1 MTIRRLLEQTAALAA
16 DHLEGVRQRPVVWS
30 AGVEELRSS
39 LGGPLPEMPAD
50 PREVIAHLAA
60 AVEPGLVASPGG
72 RYFGFVIGGAV
83 PAAVAADWLTSAWD
97 QNAGLYVC
105 GPSAAVA
112 EEVAGAWAAELL
124 GLPGGVSFGFVTGC
138 QMAHVTALAAAR
150 HSVFARVG
158 WDINDRGLIGAPAVH
173 VVVSAERHATV
184 DRALRFLG
192 LGTACIVPVAADAQ
206 GRMVAA
212 ALREALGRLDGPTIV
227 CAQAGNVNTGSF
239 DPLQEIADIAQESG
253 AWLHIDGAFGLWAAA
268 SPALRHLVAG
278 ADRADSWATDAHKW
292 LNVPY
297 DSGIAFCAHPE
308 AQQAA
313 MSVRAG
319 YLIHAD
325 ADGPRDE
332 LDWNPEF
339 SRRARGFAVYAAIRS
354 LGRAGVAELVE
365 RSCAHA
371 RRFGEVL
378 GAAPNIEVLND
389 VVLNQVLVR
398 FLDEAGNH
406 DAYTRAVIE
415 AVQNDG
421 TCWLSGTSWHGID
434 AMRIS
439 VSNWATT
446 GEDVERSLE
455 AILRAATDA
464 WPLPAKRRDH
474 PR

>member
-1 MTIRRLLEQTAALAA
+1 MSVEATTVRRLLEDAAGRAA
-16 DHLEGVRQRPVVWS
+16 AYIEGIPERPVGWS
-30 AGVEELRSS
+30 ASADELRAS
-39 LGGPLPEMPAD
+39 LGGPLPEMPTSPA
-50 PREVIAHLAA
+50 EVIDHLAA
-60 AVEPGLVASPGG
+60 ATEPGLVASPGG
-72 RYFGFVIGGAV
+72 RYFGFVIGATL
-83 PAAVAADWLTSAWD
+83 PAALAADWLTSVWD

-105 GPSAAVA
+105 GPSAAVV

-124 GLPGGVSFGFVTGC
+124 GLPDGVSFGFVTGC

-158 WDINDRGLIGAPAVH
+158 WDVNERGLIGAPTVH
-173 VVVSAERHATV
+173 VVVGAERHATV

-192 LGTACIVPVAADAQ
+192 LGAACIVAVPADAQ
-206 GRMVAA
+206 GRMVSD

-227 CAQAGNVNTGSF
+227 CAQAGNVNTGSV
-239 DPLQEIADIAQESG
+239 DPLEEIADIAQEAG

-268 SPALRHLVAG
+268 SPDLRHLVAG

-319 YLIHAD
+319 YLVHAG

-332 LDWNPEF
+332 LDWNPDF
-339 SRRARGFAVYAAIRS
+339 SRRARGFSVYAAIRS

-365 RSCAHA
+365 RCCAHA
-371 RRFGEVL
+371 RRFAEAL
-378 GAAPNIEVLND
+378 GALPDIEVLND

-398 FLDEAGNH
+398 FLDPGGDH
-406 DAYTRAVIE
+406 DAYTRSVIE
-415 AVQNDG
+415 AVQDDG
-421 TCWLSGTSWHGID
+421 TCWVGGTNWHGMG

-439 VSNWATT
+439 VSSWATT
-446 GEDVERSLE
+446 SEDVERSLE
-455 AILRAATDA
+455 AIVRAASD
-464 WPLPAKRRDH
+464 RRP
-474 PR
+474 PRG